1 MRGAGGVA
9 RRCGARGRRSM
20 RAERRSRRLGADRP
34 GRRGLAARD
43 GEAAGD
49 GAEAAAWGWRGG
61 REASVGEG
69 GGDVGGR
76 RVARGSVEVA

>member
-1 MRGAGGVA
+1 
-9 RRCGARGRRSM
+9 M

-49 GAEAAAWGWRGG
+49 GAAAAAWGWRGG

-76 RVARGSVEVA
+76 RVARGSVEAA